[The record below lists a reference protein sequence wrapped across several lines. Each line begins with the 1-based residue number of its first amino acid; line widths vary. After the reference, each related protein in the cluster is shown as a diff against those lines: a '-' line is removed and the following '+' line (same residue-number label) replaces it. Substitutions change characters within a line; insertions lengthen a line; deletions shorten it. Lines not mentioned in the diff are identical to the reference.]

1 MYEMQLNIIV
11 TFRCGHLW
19 VLGDLAPGICN
30 WRQKMEETKE
40 MTNLIIVKTIYILV
54 KNNLFSV
61 LDLENQPKDMF

>member
-1 MYEMQLNIIV
+1 MSEMHLNIMF
-11 TFRCGHLW
+11 TFRNGHL
-19 VLGDLAPGICN
+19 LIIRDLAPAICN

-40 MTNLIIVKTIYILV
+40 MANLIIVKIIYILV